1 MESNLTP
8 EELRNQI
15 QLKENELQELV
26 EKQRSIEIENRR
38 LKSEVTKKSIEDMI
52 QLRREENR
60 IRLESR
66 LNKIENEIQEVK
78 TDLGEN

>member
-66 LNKIENEIQEVK
+66 LNEIENEIQQVK
-78 TDLGEN
+78 NNDL

>member
-66 LNKIENEIQEVK
+66 LNEIENEIQQVK
-78 TDLGEN
+78 NNNL